1 MAIRLPDFTDTI
13 SDDLSGISQ
22 NTAASSKQLGDI
34 YKVLSDNFLKEM
46 NSMSKGVESSL
57 KGVKDTIT
65 TRAKQEDK
73 IRADENR
80 AQQKKD
86 VENKRAREVQTGF
99 LQHLKNKSDEQTAV
113 QKAMKTSQEIWHSQ
127 MLANIRN
134 IIDEQQKAYRRMG
147 ESRGLT
153 HEETKA
159 LIGDINNIRKQI
171 NVKGGYLFS
180 DEQVR
185 MAVEK
190 LAKAGFSDRAQRE
203 YAGITAKFGVA
214 FGDMS
219 DRMLQG
225 MKEFDI
231 LTKSWTKEQREQS
244 MEAIGGA
251 MTQAAKAMGMT
262 AQRGQM
268 LESVF
273 SEEALI
279 RAQNITG
286 EAQSALEL
294 LKATAVGQTA
304 AEKVGLGGIY
314 EKYASRIMDIAAK
327 GDIESNAEMI
337 DALRE
342 FSKGNKE
349 YAGLLPGQFAQMVKS
364 DPAFLQKI
372 TIDMMRSIATGGAAG
387 AELSKIFGADIKDI
401 ERVRANLTPENEKIL
416 TDALTKGNEVLKEP
430 LDKQAQYLND
440 LLIEYQKNRSILEN
454 IKTYVENALAS
465 TGLAGSMMGIGTFAE
480 LTVIYRG
487 ISDIVK
493 FFGKRAVDAG
503 DKGGEAAA
511 EAAAKSGIGLSRFG
525 KGVKIAGKG
534 LMYGEA
540 LYDIT
545 TGLSSYSTAQTRE
558 EKMAGGAKALGAGG
572 MLAGAAFGAKAGAGA
587 GSFVGPVGTFIGGA
601 IGGVL
606 GGLLGEEFVRSI
618 SEPIV
623 EELQPVLDEIS
634 PYFKKISDFFSN
646 AWGKV
651 KNFFGN
657 LFDYFKTQFGKD
669 LGEGIAYGINTLK
682 QVPYYLEGTLNVL
695 YMKWLEVV
703 KFFETIPEKMELFMV
718 DLTKKMNDSAIGR
731 RILGFMGFES
741 TGERLDEALQQKQVE
756 INQRMAEKTAD
767 ADVEMARAVSS
778 IASSLA
784 QIENLNKGYEERQA
798 ARTKGSPDGSHANGL
813 PVVPYDGYL
822 AELHF
827 GESVLTKEEAEKY
840 RALKS
845 SMYFDL
851 FSDMASN
858 KKALNQTWNTRRN
871 AVNSQFLSMF
881 EAALGSNAVMDW
893 ASQNGI
899 DGIIMISGLRT
910 PAQQAQ
916 HFKGGYGSFN
926 SAHLLGKALD
936 FNLVKEGKTLRA
948 FVGDRAANVVDPENE
963 QYYVGFGEALQK
975 SNSYLRSGALFTK
988 QDPNHVEMA
997 LTAADYE
1004 NLKALNQ
1011 KYMASQP
1018 GATAL
1023 DTAAIPAI
1031 QNAVR
1036 QGAAEGTAMGVR
1048 MAERKESLP
1057 EQNMAESRMARN
1069 NRVTGYATA

>member
-134 IIDEQQKAYRRMG
+134 IIDEQQKAYRKMG

-159 LIGDINNIRKQI
+159 LIGDISNIRKQI

-185 MAVEK
+185 IAVEK
-190 LAKAGFSDRAQRE
+190 LAKAGFSDSAQRE

-214 FGDMS
+214 FGDVS

-231 LTKSWTKEQREQS
+231 LAKSWTKEQREQS

-251 MTQAAKAMGMT
+251 MTQAAKEMGMT
-262 AQRGQM
+262 SQRGRM

-279 RAQNITG
+279 KAQNITG
-286 EAQSALEL
+286 DAQSALEL
-294 LKATAVGQTA
+294 LKAKAVGQTA

-314 EKYASRIMDIAAK
+314 DKYSSKLMDIAAK

-342 FSKGNKE
+342 FSKGNPE
-349 YAGLLPGQFAQMVKS
+349 YAGLLPEQFAQMVKS

-372 TIDMMRSIATGGAAG
+372 TIDMMKSIAAGGPGG

-416 TDALTKGNEVLKEP
+416 TDALTKGNAVLKEP
-430 LDKQAQYLND
+430 LDKQAQYLNN

-480 LTVIYRG
+480 LAVIYRG
-487 ISDIVK
+487 ISDIAK
-493 FFGKRAVDAG
+493 FFGKRATDAV

-511 EAAAKSGIGLSRFG
+511 AVKGGFLRSAARVGGGVATVLKDTAMMGMSLDEYSRAQTEEEKRKAGIGVVG
-525 KGVKIAGKG
+525 TGGTIAGG
-534 LMYGEA
+534 LV
-540 LYDIT
+540 
-545 TGLSSYSTAQTRE
+545 GL
-558 EKMAGGAKALGAGG
+558 KAGGAIGTAIGG
-572 MLAGAAFGAKAGAGA
+572 
-587 GSFVGPVGTFIGGA
+587 PIGTVIGGA
-601 IGGVL
+601 IGGAV
-606 GGLLGEEFVRSI
+606 GAFLGEQGMKAI
-618 SEPIV
+618 ADPIV
-623 EELQPVLDEIS
+623 EELQPILDEVA
-634 PYFKKISDFFSN
+634 PYFEGFTDWLKYLWD
-646 AWGKV
+646 G
-651 KNFFGN
+651 
-657 LFDYFKTQFGKD
+657 FKDWMGD
-669 LGEGIAYGINTLK
+669 
-682 QVPYYLEGTLNVL
+682 
-695 YMKWLEVV
+695 
-703 KFFETIPEKMELFMV
+703 IPEKLGKGIANMISGAKREWADFKVSLAKVQNWFSKFIGTISSYPDMV
-718 DLTKKMNDSAIGR
+718 GFVFNKIAAAIAGG
-731 RILGFMGFES
+731 IAHIAGFVGEKLEGVPLLGG
-741 TGERLDEALQQKQVE
+741 
-756 INQRMAEKTAD
+756 
-767 ADVEMARAVSS
+767 
-778 IASSLA
+778 IASKLKEYAGGASSFMDELA
-784 QIENLNKGYEERQA
+784 EYNRRAIIGDLDKRDKINYDRLLQAQLNRQDVYRSTWEREA
-798 ARTKGSPDGSHANGL
+798 ARDRTPDGSHADGL

-845 SMYFDL
+845 SMYFDI

-910 PAQQAQ
+910 PAQQAK

-963 QYYVGFGEALQK
+963 KYYVGFGEALQK
-975 SNSYLRSGALFTK
+975 SNSYLHSGAFFPK
-988 QDPNHVEMA
+988 KDPNHVEMA
-997 LTAADYE
+997 LTDADQK

-1011 KYMASQP
+1011 KYMDSQP
-1018 GATAL
+1018 GATAWAN
-1023 DTAAIPAI
+1023 TAIPAI

-1048 MAERKESLP
+1048 MAEGKESIP
-1057 EQNMAESRMARN
+1057 EQNIAESRMARN